1 MTQVFDGLADVR
13 TRVDLRTCG
22 WDSEELGMRKRI
34 TFLTGTRAD
43 FGKLKALM
51 LKLQQS
57 PEFDL
62 YIFVTGMHLNQTY
75 GGTVHEIQKCGFKN
89 IFSFINHGHTFNMDQ
104 TLAQTIQGF
113 SNYIQQNPTDLI
125 VVHGDRVEALA
136 GALVGS
142 LNNIRVA
149 HVEGGELS
157 GTIDDSMR
165 HAISKLSHAHFV
177 ANSDAARRLHQMGEH
192 PANIWEIGSPDT
204 DIMLSG
210 NLPSLSEAKQR
221 YEIDFENYSILLYH
235 PVTTEVDDSYLH
247 ATNLVEAVLSTREN
261 YVVIAPNNDLG
272 CDQIFL
278 AYRKF
283 KNNPRIRYFPSLRF
297 EQFLTLLKNANY
309 IIGNSSCGIH
319 EAPYFGVPT
328 VNIGTRQN
336 GRALNQDIIHTGYG
350 MENILQGIR
359 QASNTKLNPVKLNG
373 DGDSAERFVRVIRD
387 EGFWNS
393 PKQKTFLELPKVA

>member
-1 MTQVFDGLADVR
+1 
-13 TRVDLRTCG
+13 
-22 WDSEELGMRKRI
+22 MRKRI

-51 LKLQQS
+51 LKLKES
-57 PEFDL
+57 PQFDL
-62 YIFVTGMHLNQTY
+62 RIFVTGMHLNQNY
-75 GGTVHEIQKCGFKN
+75 GGTIHEIQKCGFEN

-177 ANSDAARRLHQMGEH
+177 ANSDAAGRLQQMGEH
-192 PANIWEIGSPDT
+192 PENIWEIGSPDT

-210 NLPSLSEAKQR
+210 NLPSLQEAKF
-221 YEIDFENYSILLYH
+221 Y
-235 PVTTEVDDSYLH
+235 
-247 ATNLVEAVLSTREN
+247 VL
-261 YVVIAPNNDLG
+261 
-272 CDQIFL
+272 
-278 AYRKF
+278 RK
-283 KNNPRIRYFPSLRF
+283 
-297 EQFLTLLKNANY
+297 
-309 IIGNSSCGIH
+309 
-319 EAPYFGVPT
+319 
-328 VNIGTRQN
+328 
-336 GRALNQDIIHTGYG
+336 
-350 MENILQGIR
+350 
-359 QASNTKLNPVKLNG
+359 
-373 DGDSAERFVRVIRD
+373 
-387 EGFWNS
+387 
-393 PKQKTFLELPKVA
+393 